1 MPSLFPS
8 LIYPVYV
15 RRNLKSPTCY
25 KNPSTTKTN
34 KNLEKKGIGTPQGF
48 KISFLKGGGGLGS
61 DRAVGPLV
69 SRSIARRAFEE
80 KGDKKGVRRAP
91 RRPAQA
97 EAHPRKAR
105 PGRVPTPQTAQKSG
119 RRVTTTQRSWRGEGW
134 SPAGG
139 KGGTG
144 AIATPR
150 AQPGPPPGSQM
161 FSAGS
166 HGCASTRAARGTA
179 WLPSRSLASSCAP
192 RSQEGTHPGPPVA
205 NSRRLPRRQQR
216 RRRLTPGVPAE
227 PSPRPCAH
235 LPRGAASRAPG
246 GGAAL

>member
-1 MPSLFPS
+1 MVTGFGSKKKTRKFTNVPSLFPS

-34 KNLEKKGIGTPQGF
+34 KNLERKGIGTPQGF

-119 RRVTTTQRSWRGEGW
+119 RRVTTTQRSRRGEGW

-144 AIATPR
+144 AIATRR
-150 AQPGPPPGSQM
+150 A
-161 FSAGS
+161 
-166 HGCASTRAARGTA
+166 
-179 WLPSRSLASSCAP
+179 
-192 RSQEGTHPGPPVA
+192 
-205 NSRRLPRRQQR
+205 
-216 RRRLTPGVPAE
+216 
-227 PSPRPCAH
+227 
-235 LPRGAASRAPG
+235 
-246 GGAAL
+246 